1 MRLFSPHFNDKS
13 CISPGFREISL
24 RSDFVIPYM
33 EKRNRDVLPG
43 RCFRVLIRHGTIA
56 LQQSRQSCRCFNGRQ
71 LSNICPS
78 ISSLSFQSLS
88 AFAVSTAYGMT
99 ASSSILPSLRH
110 APRLPSRL
118 LVKRLNNGRPCALL
132 HRLPRTLA
140 RLVARPKRRAPPSPP
155 AHPHPT
161 HQHSWCQRRP
171 DAKRSRSRPSAP
183 AHPQTRHPRP
193 CSERRRRGGR
203 TPQASGRSSAAA
215 CTRVMSRFTSG
226 KGPGGSSAVAREAV
240 GRRGER
246 LLGDRAA
253 LMSGFVECCDV
264 ARATS
269 KPKLPFVG
277 PVMRTAW
284 C

>member
-24 RSDFVIPYM
+24 RSDFVIPDM

-140 RLVARPKRRAPPSPP
+140 RLVARAQNAALLHRRQHILTQRTDVAGANAARTQSEAVHAPP
-155 AHPHPT
+155 
-161 HQHSWCQRRP
+161 
-171 DAKRSRSRPSAP
+171 RPSA
-183 AHPQTRHPRP
+183 
-193 CSERRRRGGR
+193 RRRRRSGR
-203 TPQASGRSSAAA
+203 TLQASCRSSPAARA
-215 CTRVMSRFTSG
+215 CVMSRFASG
-226 KGPGGSSAVAREAV
+226 KRPGGSSVVE
-240 GRRGER
+240 
-246 LLGDRAA
+246 
-253 LMSGFVECCDV
+253 SGCSEI
-264 ARATS
+264 T
-269 KPKLPFVG
+269 L
-277 PVMRTAW
+277 W
-284 C
+284 W